1 MGGLRDLVAWTE
13 PDYSEKKMIE
23 ADRANYWR
31 TGQRDPDT
39 QLDRAACLIIDAG
52 GVIKAR
58 GIGMFGG
65 NEAVLLGYELD
76 GESYRITWPVL
87 IPRNEDSLKDRR
99 AARIQ
104 AATFVYHDV
113 KSKCMAAQV
122 LGTRAAMLPYLLTA
136 NGRTMAELSNP
147 ELEKSLPKML
157 PEAK

>member
-1 MGGLRDLVAWTE
+1 
-13 PDYSEKKMIE
+13 MIE

-52 GVIKAR
+52 GVINSR

-65 NEAVLLGYELD
+65 NESVLLGYELD
-76 GESYRITWPVL
+76 GESYRIVWPVL
-87 IPRNEDSLKDRR
+87 IPRRPDKMSDRR

-122 LGTRAAMLPYLLTA
+122 LGTRTAMLPYLLTA

-147 ELEKSLPKML
+147 ELEKSLPRML
-157 PEAK
+157 PEAKP